1 MYFTNNFE
9 PRNNFFSA
17 VSSVFSNISSFL
29 MAFRHEI
36 IVFKGEGGRF
46 RTPLMEEH
54 PSMS

>member
-1 MYFTNNFE
+1 MYFTYNFE
-9 PRNNFFSA
+9 PRNKFFSA
-17 VSSVFSNISSFL
+17 VSGVSKISRFL

>member
-1 MYFTNNFE
+1 MYFTYNFE
-9 PRNNFFSA
+9 PRNIFFSA
-17 VSSVFSNISSFL
+17 VFERFSIISSFL

-36 IVFKGEGGRF
+36 IVFKGEDGRF